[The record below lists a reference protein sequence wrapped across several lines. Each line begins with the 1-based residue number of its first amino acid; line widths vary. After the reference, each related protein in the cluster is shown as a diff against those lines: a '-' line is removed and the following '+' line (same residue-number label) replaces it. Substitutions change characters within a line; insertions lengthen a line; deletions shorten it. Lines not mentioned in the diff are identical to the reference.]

1 MDFAAEQAGQL
12 AADGETEAGAAV
24 LAAGRGIGLL
34 EGLEDDLLL
43 LRRNADAGVG
53 HFEGHHRRRLA
64 QHRVSGAPAAER
76 RGDIEPDAALSGEF
90 EGVRQQV
97 LEHLLQLGDAWLIIT
112 VRKEGVLLLAIL
124 TVTANQTKANLQK
137 GLE

>member
-1 MDFAAEQAGQL
+1 MNFAAEQIGEL
-12 AADGETEAGAAV
+12 AADGETEAGTAV
-24 LAAGRGIGLL
+24 LAAGAGIGLL

-64 QHRVSGAPAAER
+64 QHRVSALQPPSAAATLSLY
-76 RGDIEPDAALSGEF
+76 AALGGEF

-97 LEHLLQLGDAWLIIT
+97 LEHLLQALGVGDDAASEIGIDMD
-112 VRKEGVLLLAIL
+112 VE
-124 TVTANQTKANLQK
+124 
-137 GLE
+137 